1 MSDVL
6 SSFRSTFGTKHRSW
20 PLFWISGGICGLIF
34 AVAGT
39 IFVISA
45 IAKGDAEE
53 GGLFFAVF
61 ISLLGI
67 GLLIAVIYTKILLS
81 NDDLSLQIDL
91 CSDSKRKK
99 YNPQRVVYYL
109 SNQHN
114 NVAIIKTDHGL
125 VRMFSAG
132 KLFVVEVSFSTE
144 SDLQTFH
151 MTDPAVT
158 DESVTVIQNIVLEKI
173 PVRKNRLVR
182 ADQAQ
187 TFLSSLYEGAD
198 LQSAMKDFSFVDTS
212 EETRRL
218 MTSDAYIVPAIP
230 IDLPKKNEDS
240 KAWMQR
246 KEDKL
251 TRALSVMNST

>member
-20 PLFWISGGICGLIF
+20 PLFWISGGLCGLFF

-53 GGLFFAVF
+53 GGLFFAVL

-67 GLLIAVIYTKILLS
+67 GFLIAVIYTKILLS
-81 NDDLSLQIDL
+81 DDDLSLQIDL
-91 CSDSKRKK
+91 SVDGKGKK
-99 YNPQRVVYYL
+99 YNPQRVVRYL

-114 NVAIIKTDHGL
+114 NVAIVKTDQGI
-125 VRMFSAG
+125 VRMYSAG
-132 KLFVVEVSFSTE
+132 QVFVVEITISAE
-144 SDLQTFH
+144 SDFKTYH
-151 MTDPAVT
+151 MTDPSVT

-173 PVRKNRLVR
+173 PVRKNRLVS
-182 ADQAQ
+182 ADQSLA
-187 TFLSSLYEGAD
+187 FLCRLYDGQA
-198 LQSAMKDFSFVDTS
+198 LQNAMKDFVFVDS
-212 EETRRL
+212 SDETRRL
-218 MTSDAYIVPAIP
+218 VKADAYIVPGIP
-230 IDLPKKNEDS
+230 VDLPGKNEDS
-240 KAWMQR
+240 RVWMQR

-251 TRALSVMNST
+251 KRALKVLNA